1 MASIMENFTNKSIDI
16 SSLPQF
22 EEVAFQQISTSYLI
36 KSNLQNLA
44 FLCVAMIGWAVLI
57 YFDIINQT
65 QLIILLI
72 GIILYFGFKFWNI
85 SRLQKNYGFALR
97 EKDILYR
104 RGYLVNKTTVVPF
117 NRVQHASISR
127 DVLDKMLKIS
137 TLNIFTAGGSGSD
150 IRIPGLAP
158 DLALRLKEALA
169 AKLTE
174 NEI

>member
-1 MASIMENFTNKSIDI
+1 MASIMENFTNKTIDI
-16 SSLPQF
+16 ALLPQF
-22 EEVAFQQISTSYLI
+22 EEVAFQPISKSYLI

-44 FLCVAMIGWAVLI
+44 FLCVALIGWAVAF
-57 YFDIINQT
+57 YFDINQI
-65 QLIILLI
+65 QLILLLI
-72 GIILYFGFKFWNI
+72 GIVLYFGFKFWNI

-117 NRVQHASISR
+117 NRIQHASISR

-137 TLNIFTAGGSGSD
+137 TLEIFTAGGSGSD

-174 NEI
+174 NEF

>member
-1 MASIMENFTNKSIDI
+1 MENFTNKSIDI
-16 SSLPQF
+16 ASLPQF
-22 EEVAFQQISTSYLI
+22 EEVAFQPISKSYLI

-57 YFDIINQT
+57 YFDLNRI
-65 QLIILLI
+65 QLNILLI
-72 GIILYFGFKFWNI
+72 GIVLYFGFKFWNI

-117 NRVQHASISR
+117 NRIQHASISR
-127 DVLDKMLKIS
+127 DVLDKMLRIS

-150 IRIPGLAP
+150 IKIPGLAP

-169 AKLTE
+169 VKLTA

>member
-16 SSLPQF
+16 TSLPQF
-22 EEVAFQQISTSYLI
+22 EEVAFQSISKSYLI
-36 KSNLQNLA
+36 KSNLQNLV

-57 YFDIINQT
+57 YFDINQI

-72 GIILYFGFKFWNI
+72 GIVLYFGFKFWNI

-97 EKDILYR
+97 EKDILYK

-117 NRVQHASISR
+117 NRIQHASISR

-169 AKLTE
+169 VKLTA
-174 NEI
+174 NEF

>member
-1 MASIMENFTNKSIDI
+1 MENFTNKSIDI
-16 SSLPQF
+16 ASLPQF
-22 EEVAFQQISTSYLI
+22 EEVAFQPISKSYLI
-36 KSNLQNLA
+36 KSNLQNLV
-44 FLCVAMIGWAVLI
+44 FLCVAMICWTVLF
-57 YFDIINQT
+57 YFDITQI

-85 SRLQKNYGFALR
+85 FVLQKNYGFALR
-97 EKDILYR
+97 EKDILYK

-117 NRVQHASISR
+117 NRIQHASISR

-169 AKLTE
+169 VKLTA
-174 NEI
+174 NEF

>member
-1 MASIMENFTNKSIDI
+1 MENFTNKSIDI
-16 SSLPQF
+16 ASLPQF
-22 EEVAFQQISTSYLI
+22 EEVDFQPISKSYLI

-57 YFDIINQT
+57 YYDINQI

-72 GIILYFGFKFWNI
+72 GIVLYFGFKFWNI

-117 NRVQHASISR
+117 NRIQHASISR
-127 DVLDKMLKIS
+127 GVLDKIFKIS
-137 TLNIFTAGGSGSD
+137 TLKIFTAGGSGSD
-150 IRIPGLAP
+150 ISIPGLAP

-169 AKLTE
+169 EKLTA